1 MAGKTLLEYIREK
14 RREIF
19 GCSEIST
26 VQEVLEEIH
35 EIEEKD
41 LPKELLFREEPT
53 IHEKVLEKIKRMEE
67 NKEEHFND

>member
-1 MAGKTLLEYIREK
+1 MAGKTLLEHIREK

-35 EIEEKD
+35 EIEQYIGGNI
-41 LPKELLFREEPT
+41 PR
-53 IHEKVLEKIKRMEE
+53 
-67 NKEEHFND
+67 